1 MKVSKK
7 IIYIYLIGL
16 LISACGNLLD
26 DYESNPLDA
35 SSIDQEMCRIL
46 NELESIAAS
55 TFNNDS
61 LTEMTIFDSL
71 VQDTSSFLHLSNK
84 NNWEVAI
91 DSSCYFILHAPQ
103 EADSYFVAL
112 NLSSEFHLYSGDG
125 NRIEPNS
132 ETTSLR
138 SIAGCPDIRVR
149 QTFSQLSGA
158 YLVKLVNPNV
168 SSVKM
173 VIMNTNNAPSANFT
187 TSTSDAFVGDTITFM
202 DESSQGS
209 YPIITHSW
217 NFGDNNSSVDSS
229 VVFHAYNDS
238 GEYSPSLT
246 VSDGYLFHTMLKNT
260 HIRVI
265 GGDDE

>member
-1 MKVSKK
+1 MK
-7 IIYIYLIGL
+7 IFFLFLIVL
-16 LISACGNLLD
+16 TINSCGDLVD
-26 DYESNPLDA
+26 DYESHPLDA
-35 SSIDQEMCRIL
+35 SSIDQEICRIL
-46 NELESIAAS
+46 NELESISAS
-55 TFNNDS
+55 TIQADS
-61 LTEMTIFDSL
+61 LTTITIFDSL
-71 VQDTSSFLHLSNK
+71 VQDTLSFIHLSNI
-84 NNWEVAI
+84 NNWEIPI
-91 DSSCYFILHAPQ
+91 DGSSYFILHAPQ
-103 EADSYFVAL
+103 EADSYFVAF
-112 NLSSEFHLYSGDG
+112 NSFSEFHLYNGDG
-125 NRIEPNS
+125 VMLEPDS
-132 ETTSLR
+132 ETTSLK

-149 QTFSQLSGA
+149 QTFSDLNGA
-158 YLVKLVNPNV
+158 FLAELANPNV

-217 NFGDNNSSVDSS
+217 NFGDNNSSADSS
-229 VVFHAYNDS
+229 VAFHAYSDS

-265 GGDDE
+265 GGGDE

>member
-1 MKVSKK
+1 MKISKK
-7 IIYIYLIGL
+7 ISTL
-16 LISACGNLLD
+16 LLLWFFVSACGNLLD
-26 DYESNPLDA
+26 DYASNPLDA

-46 NELESIAAS
+46 NELESVAAI
-55 TFNNDS
+55 TFSSDS
-61 LTEMTIFDSL
+61 LAEMVIFDSL
-71 VQDTSSFLHLSNK
+71 VQDSSSFVHLSNM

-91 DSSCYFILHAPQ
+91 DSSCYFILYAPQ

-112 NLSSEFHLYSGDG
+112 NLSSEFYLYNEDG
-125 NRIEPNS
+125 IIVEPDS
-132 ETTSLR
+132 ETTSLK

-173 VIMNTNNAPSANFT
+173 VVMNTNNAPSANFT
-187 TSTSDAFVGDTITFM
+187 TSTSDAFVGDTIMFM
-202 DESSQGS
+202 DQSSQGS
-209 YPIITHSW
+209 YPIMTYSW
-217 NFGDNNSSVDSS
+217 DFGDNNSSADSS
-229 VVFHAYNDS
+229 VVFYAYNDS

-260 HIRVI
+260 YIRII
-265 GGDDE
+265 GGGDE

>member
-1 MKVSKK
+1 MKISKK
-7 IIYIYLIGL
+7 ISSL
-16 LISACGNLLD
+16 LLLGFFVNACGNLLD

-35 SSIDQEMCRIL
+35 SNIDQEMCRIL

-55 TFNNDS
+55 TFNTDS

-71 VQDTSSFLHLSNK
+71 VQDSSSFVHLSNV

-112 NLSSEFHLYSGDG
+112 NLSSEFHLYGEDG
-125 NRIEPNS
+125 TMVEPNS
-132 ETTSLR
+132 ETVSLK

-173 VIMNTNNAPSANFT
+173 VVMNTNNAPNANFT
-187 TSTSDAFVGDTITFM
+187 TSTSDAFVGDTIMFM
-202 DESSQGS
+202 DQSSQGS
-209 YPIITHSW
+209 YPIMTYSW
-217 NFGDNNSSVDSS
+217 DFGDNNSSADSS
-229 VVFHAYNDS
+229 VAFHAYSDS

-246 VSDGYLFHTMLKNT
+246 VSDGYLFHTRLKNT
-260 HIRVI
+260 HIHI
-265 GGDDE
+265 SEGDVE

>member
-1 MKVSKK
+1 MED
-7 IIYIYLIGL
+7 GT
-16 LISACGNLLD
+16 
-26 DYESNPLDA
+26 P
-35 SSIDQEMCRIL
+35 
-46 NELESIAAS
+46 
-55 TFNNDS
+55 
-61 LTEMTIFDSL
+61 
-71 VQDTSSFLHLSNK
+71 
-84 NNWEVAI
+84 VAPI
-91 DSSCYFILHAPQ
+91 
-103 EADSYFVAL
+103 
-112 NLSSEFHLYSGDG
+112 
-125 NRIEPNS
+125 S
-132 ETTSLR
+132 ETISLK

-173 VIMNTNNAPSANFT
+173 VVMNTNNAPNANFT

-209 YPIITHSW
+209 YPIISHSW
-217 NFGDNNSSVDSS
+217 NFGDNNSSADSS

-260 HIRVI
+260 HIRVTG
-265 GGDDE
+265 GGDE

>member
-1 MKVSKK
+1 MKTSKK
-7 IIYIYLIGL
+7 ISFLPL
-16 LISACGNLLD
+16 FWFFVSACGNLLD
-26 DYESNPLDA
+26 DYESNLLDA
-35 SSIDQEMCRIL
+35 SSIDQEMCQIL
-46 NELESIAAS
+46 NELESIATS
-55 TFNNDS
+55 TFSSDS

-71 VQDTSSFLHLSNK
+71 VQDSSSFVHLSNV

-112 NLSSEFHLYSGDG
+112 NLSSELHLYSEDG
-125 NRIEPNS
+125 TMVEPDS
-132 ETTSLR
+132 ETISLK

-173 VIMNTNNAPSANFT
+173 VVMNTNNAPSANFT
-187 TSTSDAFVGDTITFM
+187 TSTSDAIVGDTIIFM

-209 YPIITHSW
+209 YPIMTYSW
-217 NFGDNNSSVDSS
+217 DFGDNNSSADSS
-229 VVFHAYNDS
+229 VVFYAYNDS

-260 HIRVI
+260 HIRISEGNV
-265 GGDDE
+265 E

>member
-1 MKVSKK
+1 MK
-7 IIYIYLIGL
+7 IFFLFLIVL
-16 LISACGNLLD
+16 TINSCGNLLD

-46 NELESIAAS
+46 NDLGSISAS
-55 TFNNDS
+55 TIQADS
-61 LTEMTIFDSL
+61 LTTITIFDSL
-71 VQDTSSFLHLSNK
+71 VQDTLSFIHLSNV
-84 NNWEVAI
+84 NNWEIPI
-91 DSSCYFILHAPQ
+91 DGASYFILHAPQ
-103 EADSYFVAL
+103 EADSYFVAF
-112 NLSSEFHLYSGDG
+112 NSFSEFHLYNNDG
-125 NRIEPNS
+125 TLIQPDSENS
-132 ETTSLR
+132 SLR

-149 QTFSQLSGA
+149 QTFSQLSGV
-158 YLVKLVNPNV
+158 YLAKLVNPNV

-173 VIMNTNNAPSANFT
+173 VVMNTNNAPSANFT

-217 NFGDNNSSVDSS
+217 NFGDNNSSADSS

-265 GGDDE
+265 GGGDE

>member
-1 MKVSKK
+1 M
-7 IIYIYLIGL
+7 Y
-16 LISACGNLLD
+16 A
-26 DYESNPLDA
+26 E
-35 SSIDQEMCRIL
+35 
-46 NELESIAAS
+46 
-55 TFNNDS
+55 
-61 LTEMTIFDSL
+61 
-71 VQDTSSFLHLSNK
+71 
-84 NNWEVAI
+84 
-91 DSSCYFILHAPQ
+91 
-103 EADSYFVAL
+103 
-112 NLSSEFHLYSGDG
+112 DG
-125 NRIEPNS
+125 NVVQANT
-132 ETTSLR
+132 ETISLQ

-168 SSVKM
+168 SSVK
-173 VIMNTNNAPSANFT
+173 VVVMNTNNAPSANFT

-217 NFGDNNSSVDSS
+217 NFGDNNSSADSS

-265 GGDDE
+265 GGGDE

>member
-1 MKVSKK
+1 MKISKK
-7 IIYIYLIGL
+7 ISTL
-16 LISACGNLLD
+16 LLFWFFVSACGNLLD
-26 DYESNPLDA
+26 DYASNPLDA

-46 NELESIAAS
+46 NELESVAAI
-55 TFNNDS
+55 TFSSDS
-61 LTEMTIFDSL
+61 LAEMVIFDSL
-71 VQDTSSFLHLSNK
+71 VQDSSSFVHLSNM

-91 DSSCYFILHAPQ
+91 DSSCYFILYAPQ

-112 NLSSEFHLYSGDG
+112 NLSSEFYLYNEDG
-125 NRIEPNS
+125 IMVEPDS
-132 ETTSLR
+132 ETTSLK

-173 VIMNTNNAPSANFT
+173 VVMNTNNAPSANFT

-209 YPIITHSW
+209 YPIMTYSW
-217 NFGDNNSSVDSS
+217 DFGDNNSSADSS
-229 VVFHAYNDS
+229 VVFYAYNDS

-260 HIRVI
+260 YIRVI
-265 GGDDE
+265 GGGDE

>member
-1 MKVSKK
+1 MKISKK
-7 IIYIYLIGL
+7 ISSL
-16 LISACGNLLD
+16 LLLGFFVNACGNLLD

-46 NELESIAAS
+46 NELESVTTS
-55 TFNNDS
+55 TFNTDS

-71 VQDTSSFLHLSNK
+71 VQDSSSFVHLSNV

-112 NLSSEFHLYSGDG
+112 NLSSEFHLYGEDG
-125 NRIEPNS
+125 TMVEPNS
-132 ETTSLR
+132 ETVSLK

-173 VIMNTNNAPSANFT
+173 VVMNTNNAPSANFT
-187 TSTSDAFVGDTITFM
+187 TSTSDAFVGDTIMFM
-202 DESSQGS
+202 DQSSQGS
-209 YPIITHSW
+209 YPIMTYSW
-217 NFGDNNSSVDSS
+217 NFGDNNSSTDSS
-229 VVFHAYNDS
+229 VAFHAYSDS

-246 VSDGYLFHTMLKNT
+246 VSDGYLFHTRLKNT
-260 HIRVI
+260 HIHI
-265 GGDDE
+265 SEGDVE

>member
-1 MKVSKK
+1 MK
-7 IIYIYLIGL
+7 IFFLFLIVL
-16 LISACGNLLD
+16 TINSCGDLLD

-46 NELESIAAS
+46 NDLESISAS
-55 TFNNDS
+55 TIQADS
-61 LTEMTIFDSL
+61 LTTITIFDSL
-71 VQDTSSFLHLSNK
+71 VQDTLSFIHLSNV
-84 NNWEVAI
+84 NNWEIPI
-91 DSSCYFILHAPQ
+91 DGSSYFILHAPQ
-103 EADSYFVAL
+103 EADSYFVAF
-112 NLSSEFHLYSGDG
+112 NSFSEFHLYNGDG
-125 NRIEPNS
+125 VMVEPDS
-132 ETTSLR
+132 EITSLK

-149 QTFSQLSGA
+149 QTFSDLNGA
-158 YLVKLVNPNV
+158 FLAELVNPNV

-187 TSTSDAFVGDTITFM
+187 TSTRDAFVGDTITFM

-217 NFGDNNSSVDSS
+217 NFGDNNSSADSS

-246 VSDGYLFHTMLKNT
+246 VSDGYLFHTILKNI

-265 GGDDE
+265 GGGDE

>member
-1 MKVSKK
+1 MK
-7 IIYIYLIGL
+7 IFFLFLIVL
-16 LISACGNLLD
+16 TINSCGDLLD

-46 NELESIAAS
+46 NDLESISAS
-55 TFNNDS
+55 TIQADS
-61 LTEMTIFDSL
+61 LTTITIFDSL
-71 VQDTSSFLHLSNK
+71 VQDTLSFIHLSNV
-84 NNWEVAI
+84 NNWEIPI
-91 DSSCYFILHAPQ
+91 DGSSYFILHAPQ
-103 EADSYFVAL
+103 EADSYFVAF
-112 NLSSEFHLYSGDG
+112 NSFSDFYLYNGDG
-125 NRIEPNS
+125 VMVEPDS
-132 ETTSLR
+132 ETTSLK

-149 QTFSQLSGA
+149 QTFSDLNGA
-158 YLVKLVNPNV
+158 FLAELVNPNV

-187 TSTSDAFVGDTITFM
+187 TSTRDAFVGDTITFM

-217 NFGDNNSSVDSS
+217 NFGDNNSSADSS

-265 GGDDE
+265 GGGDE

>member
-1 MKVSKK
+1 MKISKK
-7 IIYIYLIGL
+7 ISSL
-16 LISACGNLLD
+16 LLVGFFVNACGNLLD
-26 DYESNPLDA
+26 DYESNPLDP
-35 SSIDQEMCRIL
+35 SSIDQEICRIL

-55 TFNNDS
+55 TFNTDS

-71 VQDTSSFLHLSNK
+71 VQDSSSFVHLSNV

-112 NLSSEFHLYSGDG
+112 NLSSEFHLYGEDG
-125 NRIEPNS
+125 TMVEPNS
-132 ETTSLR
+132 ETVSLK

-173 VIMNTNNAPSANFT
+173 VVMNTNNAPSANFT
-187 TSTSDAFVGDTITFM
+187 TSTSDAFVGDTIMFM
-202 DESSQGS
+202 DQSSQGS
-209 YPIITHSW
+209 YPIMTYSW
-217 NFGDNNSSVDSS
+217 NFGDNNGSADSS
-229 VVFHAYNDS
+229 VAFHAYSDS

-246 VSDGYLFHTMLKNT
+246 VSDGYLFHTRLKNT
-260 HIRVI
+260 HIHI
-265 GGDDE
+265 SEGDVE

>member
-1 MKVSKK
+1 MK
-7 IIYIYLIGL
+7 IFFLFLIVL
-16 LISACGNLLD
+16 TINSCGDLLD

-46 NELESIAAS
+46 NDLESISAS
-55 TFNNDS
+55 TIQADS
-61 LTEMTIFDSL
+61 LTTITIFDSL
-71 VQDTSSFLHLSNK
+71 VQDTLSFIHLSNV
-84 NNWEVAI
+84 NNWEIPI
-91 DSSCYFILHAPQ
+91 DGSSYFILHAPQ
-103 EADSYFVAL
+103 EADSYFVAF
-112 NLSSEFHLYSGDG
+112 NSFSEFHLYNGDG
-125 NRIEPNS
+125 VMVEPDS
-132 ETTSLR
+132 ETTSLK

-158 YLVKLVNPNV
+158 YLVKLTNPNV

-173 VIMNTNNAPSANFT
+173 VVMNTNNAPSANFT

-217 NFGDNNSSVDSS
+217 NFGDNNSSADSS

-246 VSDGYLFHTMLKNT
+246 VSDGYLFHTILKNI

-265 GGDDE
+265 GGGDE

>member
-1 MKVSKK
+1 MKISKK
-7 IIYIYLIGL
+7 ISTL
-16 LISACGNLLD
+16 LLFWFFVSACGNLLD
-26 DYESNPLDA
+26 DYASNPLDA

-46 NELESIAAS
+46 NELESVAAI
-55 TFNNDS
+55 TFSSDS
-61 LTEMTIFDSL
+61 LAEMVIFDSL
-71 VQDTSSFLHLSNK
+71 VQDSSSFVHLSNM

-91 DSSCYFILHAPQ
+91 DSSCYFILYAPQ

-112 NLSSEFHLYSGDG
+112 NLSSEFYLYNEDG
-125 NRIEPNS
+125 IMVEPDS
-132 ETTSLR
+132 ETTSLK

-173 VIMNTNNAPSANFT
+173 VVMNTNNAPSANFT

-209 YPIITHSW
+209 YPIMTYSW
-217 NFGDNNSSVDSS
+217 DFGDNNSSADSS
-229 VVFHAYNDS
+229 VVFYAYNDS

-260 HIRVI
+260 YIRII
-265 GGDDE
+265 GGGDE

>member
-1 MKVSKK
+1 MK
-7 IIYIYLIGL
+7 IFFLFLIVL
-16 LISACGNLLD
+16 TINSCGDLLD

-35 SSIDQEMCRIL
+35 SSIDQEICRIL
-46 NELESIAAS
+46 NDLESISAS
-55 TFNNDS
+55 TIQGDS
-61 LTEMTIFDSL
+61 LTTVTIFDSL
-71 VQDTSSFLHLSNK
+71 VQDTLSFIHLSNV
-84 NNWEVAI
+84 NNWEIPI
-91 DSSCYFILHAPQ
+91 DGSSYFILHAPQ
-103 EADSYFVAL
+103 EADSYFVAF
-112 NLSSEFHLYSGDG
+112 NSFSEFHLYNGDG
-125 NRIEPNS
+125 VMVEPDS
-132 ETTSLR
+132 EITSLK

-149 QTFSQLSGA
+149 QTFSDLNGA
-158 YLVKLVNPNV
+158 FLAELVNPNV

-217 NFGDNNSSVDSS
+217 NFGDNNSSADSS

-265 GGDDE
+265 GGGDE

>member
-1 MKVSKK
+1 
-7 IIYIYLIGL
+7 
-16 LISACGNLLD
+16 
-26 DYESNPLDA
+26 
-35 SSIDQEMCRIL
+35 MCRIL
-46 NELESIAAS
+46 NELESITTS
-55 TFNNDS
+55 TFSSNS

-71 VQDTSSFLHLSNK
+71 VQDSSSFIHLSNM

-103 EADSYFVAL
+103 DADSYFVAF
-112 NLSSEFHLYSGDG
+112 NLSSEFHLYRGDG
-125 NRIEPNS
+125 TRVEPNS
-132 ETTSLR
+132 ETTSLK
-138 SIAGCPDIRVR
+138 SIAGCPDIRLR

-158 YLVKLVNPNV
+158 YLAELVNPNV

-173 VIMNTNNAPSANFT
+173 VVMNTNNAPSANFT

-217 NFGDNNSSVDSS
+217 DFGDNNSSADSS
-229 VVFHAYNDS
+229 VAFHAYSDS

-246 VSDGYLFHTMLKNT
+246 VSDGYLFHTLLKNT
-260 HIRVI
+260 HIRISEGNV
-265 GGDDE
+265 E

>member
-1 MKVSKK
+1 MKTSKK
-7 IIYIYLIGL
+7 ISFLPL
-16 LISACGNLLD
+16 FWFFVSACGNLLD
-26 DYESNPLDA
+26 DYESNLLDA

-46 NELESIAAS
+46 NELESIATS
-55 TFNNDS
+55 TFSSDS

-71 VQDTSSFLHLSNK
+71 VQDSSSFVHLSNV

-91 DSSCYFILHAPQ
+91 DSSCYFILNAPQ

-112 NLSSEFHLYSGDG
+112 NLSSEFHLYSEDG
-125 NRIEPNS
+125 TMVEPDS
-132 ETTSLR
+132 ETISLK

-173 VIMNTNNAPSANFT
+173 VVMNTNNAPSANFT
-187 TSTSDAFVGDTITFM
+187 TSTSDAIVGDTIIFM

-209 YPIITHSW
+209 YPIMTYSW
-217 NFGDNNSSVDSS
+217 DFGDNNSSTDSS
-229 VVFHAYNDS
+229 VTFHAYSDS
-238 GEYSPSLT
+238 GQYSPSLT

-260 HIRVI
+260 HIRISQGNVR
-265 GGDDE
+265 

>member
-1 MKVSKK
+1 MKISKK
-7 IIYIYLIGL
+7 ISTL
-16 LISACGNLLD
+16 LLFWFFISACGNLLD
-26 DYESNPLDA
+26 DYASNPSDA

-46 NELESIAAS
+46 NELESVAAI
-55 TFNNDS
+55 TFSSDS
-61 LTEMTIFDSL
+61 LAEMVIFDSL
-71 VQDTSSFLHLSNK
+71 VQDSSSFVHLSNM

-91 DSSCYFILHAPQ
+91 DSSCYFILYAPQ

-112 NLSSEFHLYSGDG
+112 NLSSEFYLYNEDG
-125 NRIEPNS
+125 IMVEPDS
-132 ETTSLR
+132 ETTSLK

-173 VIMNTNNAPSANFT
+173 VVMNTNNAPSANFT

-209 YPIITHSW
+209 YPIMTYSW
-217 NFGDNNSSVDSS
+217 DFGDNNSSADSS
-229 VVFHAYNDS
+229 VAFHAYSDS

-246 VSDGYLFHTMLKNT
+246 VSDGYLFHTIMKNA
-260 HIRVI
+260 HIRVV
-265 GGDDE
+265 GRGRE